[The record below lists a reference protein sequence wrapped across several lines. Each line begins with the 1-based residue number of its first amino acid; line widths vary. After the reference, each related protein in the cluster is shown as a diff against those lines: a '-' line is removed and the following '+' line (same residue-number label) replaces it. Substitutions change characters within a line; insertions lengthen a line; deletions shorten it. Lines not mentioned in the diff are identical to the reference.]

1 MYERILL
8 PTDGSEGSQRAIDH
22 AVAIADET
30 GATIHAVNVVDTSEY
45 QTLDGPI
52 MESIEARGHKALEAV
67 EEVGS
72 RATVAVETTIRHG
85 IPHTEIL
92 AAASDLD
99 VDVIV
104 MGTNGRTGLDRV
116 LLGSVAERVV
126 REAIV
131 PVTTVR
137 AIEAETVVDSPEG
150 AIDHATAALEDA
162 GNSPT
167 ETLEEPYRG
176 TNSWIVPMRAE
187 SGEFRVHVDA
197 ETGKT
202 RIAGDGR

>member
-8 PTDGSEGSQRAIDH
+8 PTDGSEGSRRAIDH

-30 GATIHAVNVVDTSEY
+30 GASIHALYVVDTSEY
-45 QTLDGPI
+45 KTLDGPVVD
-52 MESIEARGHKALEAV
+52 SIEARGRKALKVV
-67 EEVGS
+67 EEVGA
-72 RATVAVETTIRHG
+72 RADVDVETALRRG
-85 IPHTEIL
+85 IPHAEIL
-92 AAASDLD
+92 AAARSLD
-99 VDVIV
+99 VDGIV

-126 REAIV
+126 REAKV

-137 AIEAETVVDSPEG
+137 AIETAPAVDSPEE
-150 AIDHATAALEDA
+150 AIDRATAALD
-162 GNSPT
+162 
-167 ETLEEPYRG
+167 ETGDGQAEPLEEPYRG
-176 TNSWIVPMRAE
+176 TSSWIVPMRAG

-202 RIAGDGR
+202 RVAGTGD